1 MCLRLAACGAMLLVA
16 LTAARAGAE
25 DTERAV
31 LSDEDAAAP
40 LGIPYAGS
48 VVWTVEPA
56 DPAGGQSLAIRAE
69 VKIPGRG
76 LKLMM
81 LVRRNSDPSLPASH
95 TIEMTFS
102 GPADFADRGIGSVA
116 GLMLK
121 SGEKAI
127 GTPLQVITVKIADG
141 VFLSGLSN
149 NAIDVGR
156 NVQLLR
162 ERAWFDIPIVYAN
175 QHRAILAVEKGSS
188 GQQAFE
194 AAFAAWIRPA
204 GDSR

>member
-16 LTAARAGAE
+16 LAAARAGAE
-25 DTERAV
+25 EIERAV
-31 LSDEDAAAP
+31 LSEEDAANP
-40 LGIPYAGS
+40 TGVPQAGS
-48 VVWTVEPA
+48 VVWKVEPA
-56 DPAGGQSLAIRAE
+56 ASAGEHSVAIRAE
-69 VKIPGRG
+69 IDIPVRA
-76 LKLMM
+76 LKLTM
-81 LVRRNSDPSLPASH
+81 LLRRNSDPSLAASH

-102 GPADFADRGIGSVA
+102 VPSDLADRGIGNVR

-127 GTPLQVITVKIADG
+127 GTPLQAIAVKMADG

-162 ERAWFDIPIVYAN
+162 ERAWLDIPIV
-175 QHRAILAVEKGSS
+175 
-188 GQQAFE
+188 
-194 AAFAAWIRPA
+194 
-204 GDSR
+204 

>member
-1 MCLRLAACGAMLLVA
+1 
-16 LTAARAGAE
+16 
-25 DTERAV
+25 
-31 LSDEDAAAP
+31 
-40 LGIPYAGS
+40 
-48 VVWTVEPA
+48 
-56 DPAGGQSLAIRAE
+56 
-69 VKIPGRG
+69 
-76 LKLMM
+76 MM
-81 LVRRNSDPSLPASH
+81 SFGRNSDPSLPASH

-102 GPADFADRGIGSVA
+102 VPSDFADRGIGSVP

-121 SGEKAI
+121 SGEKAVE
-127 GTPLQVITVKIADG
+127 TPLQVVTVRIADG

-175 QHRAILAVEKGSS
+175 QHRAILAFEKGES
-188 GQQAFE
+188 GRQAFE
-194 AAFAAWIRPA
+194 AAFAAWTQPA